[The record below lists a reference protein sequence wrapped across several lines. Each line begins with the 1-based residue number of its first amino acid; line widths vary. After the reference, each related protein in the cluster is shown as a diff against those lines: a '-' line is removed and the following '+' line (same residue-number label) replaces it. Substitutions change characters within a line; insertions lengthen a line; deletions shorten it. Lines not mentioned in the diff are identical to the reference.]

1 MKKSYFLLFL
11 LLGNFISYAQTTNY
25 QTLLPQTD
33 FVAATTKVMEGDT
46 LQFND
51 LSLNS
56 PVSWQWTFEGGIPET
71 SNDQNPKV
79 YYTSHGT
86 YTVTLKATNIYGDDI
101 ETKTKY
107 IHVHKFLYGDTTNYP
122 LPGDTALYKDSC
134 GYITGNSCRN
144 IIAFANYFR
153 VENNYTY
160 YDMIEQALF
169 KFAKV
174 ACDTANHEQI
184 KIVVWDTTGIN
195 SSPGNILNTVSVPLN
210 NIVNDIASGNLT
222 SAYMW
227 YFYPYPC
234 YPVVSFYLGVELP
247 VLTGDKLALYS
258 NHDGD
263 TIPGIAWELWADNTW
278 HPMSDSNSVHMNL
291 DLAIFPIMSCVIND
305 IEEIAV
311 ANEFSIFPNPVS
323 DMINLRFRKKLK
335 NATIKI
341 YNVLGE
347 LILNESI
354 SVKGDNCSVPL
365 QKVEPGIYFV
375 RVETNEFIGTQ
386 KITICK

>member
-1 MKKSYFLLFL
+1 MKKFYFLLFL
-11 LLGNFISYAQTTNY
+11 LLGKLVSFAQTTNH

-46 LQFND
+46 LQFSD

-56 PVSWQWTFEGGIPET
+56 PVSWLWTFEGGIPEI
-71 SNDQNPKV
+71 SYDQNPKV

-122 LPGDTALYKDSC
+122 LPGDTTLYEDSC

-153 VENNYTY
+153 VENDYTY

-174 ACDTANHEQI
+174 ACDTSNHEQI

-195 SSPGNILNTVSVPLN
+195 NSPGNILYTDSIPLN
-210 NIVNDIASGNLT
+210 SIVSDVASGNVS

-234 YPVVSFYLGVELP
+234 YPVVSFYLGVEMP
-247 VLTGDKLALYS
+247 VLTGDTLALYS

-263 TIPGIAWELWADNTW
+263 TIPGIAWEMWADSTW
-278 HPMSDSNSVHMNL
+278 HAMSDSNSVHMNL

-305 IEEIAV
+305 IKEINV

-323 DMINLRFRKKLK
+323 DRINLRFREQIK

-341 YNVLGE
+341 YNVLGD
-347 LILNESI
+347 LVLNERV
-354 SVKGDNCSVPL
+354 SVNGDKYSFIP
-365 QKVEPGIYFV
+365 KHYETGIYFIQIETTEF
-375 RVETNEFIGTQ
+375 VEMQ